1 MGLTS
6 ALNTAVF
13 GISFNQRQ
21 IDVTAS
27 NIANADTA
35 GYSKKTV
42 SANAYFDGERQ
53 CRRDRYQRDQPYHQ

>member
-13 GISFNQRQ
+13 GITFNQRQ
-21 IDVTAS
+21 MDVTAA

-42 SANAYFDGERQ
+42 SANAYFDGDGNV
-53 CRRDRYQRDQPYHQ
+53 RRRYFK